1 MSLLWL
7 VSCARRPTPASP
19 GSSSPSTW
27 GSRMRDLFEIESSSG
42 RHPVRIIDASVR
54 DAVAACE
61 GSLILADSFFRD
73 QLEGLGRPIIFIEAT
88 EEAKEFQAVGP
99 LIEESR
105 KQGLA
110 PRGRIVALGGGGAP
124 DIPGV

>member
-1 MSLLWL
+1 MSRRWSD
-7 VSCARRPTPASP
+7 SCARPPTPALP
-19 GSSSPSTW
+19 GSLSPSTL
-27 GSRMRDLFEIESSSG
+27 GSRMRDLFEIQSSSG

-88 EEAKEFQAVGP
+88 EEAKKFQAVCP
-99 LIEESR
+99 LIGESA
-105 KQGLA
+105 KQGPT
-110 PRGRIVALGGGGAP
+110 PRGRMWGARA
-124 DIPGV
+124 VL